1 MLEPSKY
8 GGGPTSLICGK
19 KKVWAVEFIHNL
31 VVINKN

>member
-19 KKVWAVEFIHNL
+19 KKKCELWNL
-31 VVINKN
+31 SII